1 MNYALNN
8 LPDRTAKPRNSG
20 ITMVM
25 DKGLSLRQVEDFIEV
40 GGPYT
45 DLVKLGWATSFVTPN
60 LDEKL
65 KLFREAGIPVY
76 FGGTLFEAFVV
87 RNQFDEYRRTLDK
100 YQMEF
105 AEVSDGSIEIE
116 HEVKCEYIR

>member
-1 MNYALNN
+1 MDYPLINTPETTVAPMNYPLSNI
-8 LPDRTAKPRNSG
+8 PERTAKPRSSG

-76 FGGTLFEAFVV
+76 FGGTLF
-87 RNQFDEYRRTLDK
+87 
-100 YQMEF
+100 
-105 AEVSDGSIEIE
+105 
-116 HEVKCEYIR
+116 

>member
-1 MNYALNN
+1 MNYAGIPELISSPMNYPLSN
-8 LPDRTAKPRNSG
+8 IPDRTAKPRNSG

-25 DKGLSLRQVEDFIEV
+25 DIGLSLRQTEDLIEV

-45 DLVKLGWATSFVTPN
+45 DIVKLGWATSFVTPN

-65 KLFREAGIPVY
+65 KIYREAGIPVY

-87 RNQFDEYRRTLDK
+87 RGQFDDYLRILDK
-100 YQMEF
+100 YKM
-105 AEVSDGSIEIE
+105 D
-116 HEVKCEYIR
+116 